1 MYTFVHYCALFVSLT
16 KLLNFIIRLTKNII
30 TTYSCYVKK
39 CRKVEYKYEIFNKYL
54 TICEK
59 TCEIILFVQDKLERM
74 LIVIFIHITL
84 MA

>member
-1 MYTFVHYCALFVSLT
+1 MSKNAER
-16 KLLNFIIRLTKNII
+16 LNTNM
-30 TTYSCYVKK
+30 
-39 CRKVEYKYEIFNKYL
+39 KYL

-59 TCEIILFVQDKLERM
+59 ICEITLFVQDKLERM